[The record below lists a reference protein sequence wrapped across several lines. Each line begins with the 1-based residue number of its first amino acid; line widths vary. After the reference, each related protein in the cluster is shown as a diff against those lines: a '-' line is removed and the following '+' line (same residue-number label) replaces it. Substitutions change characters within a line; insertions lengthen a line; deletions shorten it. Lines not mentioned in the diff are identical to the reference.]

1 MDPLNSTCIFCYG
14 INNLIRND
22 NCPCDYYFHKNC
34 FLLWIKTSKKKTCVI
49 CQTLVNVNQL
59 TRNDS
64 ILNISDNLDDFVTI
78 NGNVD
83 IIRTSNYKK
92 ICKGIVLFLFCM
104 IGIGLIML
112 FIKFIFSMNFSDSYQ
127 N

>member
-1 MDPLNSTCIFCYG
+1 MDPLNSTCIFCYR

-49 CQTLVNVNQL
+49 CQTLINVDQL

-78 NGNVD
+78 NGSTD

-92 ICKGIVLFLFCM
+92 ICIGIVLFLVCM
-104 IGIGLIML
+104 IIIGLIMV
-112 FIKFIFSMNFSDSYQ
+112 FIKFIFTMNFSEYYQ